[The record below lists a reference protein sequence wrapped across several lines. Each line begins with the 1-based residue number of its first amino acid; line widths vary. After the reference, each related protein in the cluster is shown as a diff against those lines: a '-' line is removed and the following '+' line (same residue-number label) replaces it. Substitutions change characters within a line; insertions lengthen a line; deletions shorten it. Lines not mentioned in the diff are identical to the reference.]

1 MIWQFFYHFY
11 FQIIQRCLHLFINFM
26 IYFTINHCYKI
37 NFNLISIIRSFANT
51 EINQNIYNF
60 VKGYYFT
67 FLLGLTNTLNFH
79 WENVSSNIDYWFM
92 FEISNRTMAYLS
104 QREVL
109 FLHIH
114 FSRTSPSYI
123 NQEESKKVFSR
134 EKRDFLLWYMF
145 KPIQSI
151 NCHLHTHGFF
161 SCFQVDA
168 VLCRKYLQA
177 LVYGC

>member
-1 MIWQFFYHFY
+1 M
-11 FQIIQRCLHLFINFM
+11 
-26 IYFTINHCYKI
+26 T
-37 NFNLISIIRSFANT
+37 
-51 EINQNIYNF
+51 NF
-60 VKGYYFT
+60 VI
-67 FLLGLTNTLNFH
+67 FH
-79 WENVSSNIDYWFM
+79 CENALSNIDYWFM
-92 FEISNRTMAYLS
+92 FEISNQTMAYLS

-168 VLCRKYLQA
+168 VLAVNICRHWFTAVSLTCLLTFCGISSCSAA
-177 LVYGC
+177 LTSNNGSLYADWC

>member
-1 MIWQFFYHFY
+1 MNHSIY
-11 FQIIQRCLHLFINFM
+11 LFRFLLWDVLY
-26 IYFTINHCYKI
+26 IYIYIRKKLLYILKGSITI
-37 NFNLISIIRSFANT
+37 
-51 EINQNIYNF
+51 
-60 VKGYYFT
+60 
-67 FLLGLTNTLNFH
+67 LLGLTNTLNFH
-79 WENVSSNIDYWFM
+79 WESVSSNIDYWFM

-168 VLCRKYLQA
+168 VCLP
-177 LVYGC
+177 

>member
-1 MIWQFFYHFY
+1 
-11 FQIIQRCLHLFINFM
+11 M
-26 IYFTINHCYKI
+26 IYFTICYKI

-134 EKRDFLLWYMF
+134 EKEIFCYGICLSPSNPSTVIYTHTDSFHAFKWMLCFAVNICRHWFTAVSLTCLLTF
-145 KPIQSI
+145 CGISSSVHQ
-151 NCHLHTHGFF
+151 F
-161 SCFQVDA
+161 
-168 VLCRKYLQA
+168 
-177 LVYGC
+177 

>member
-1 MIWQFFYHFY
+1 MNQTSF
-11 FQIIQRCLHLFINFM
+11 
-26 IYFTINHCYKI
+26 
-37 NFNLISIIRSFANT
+37 IRSFAGT

-79 WENVSSNIDYWFM
+79 WESVSSNIDYWFM